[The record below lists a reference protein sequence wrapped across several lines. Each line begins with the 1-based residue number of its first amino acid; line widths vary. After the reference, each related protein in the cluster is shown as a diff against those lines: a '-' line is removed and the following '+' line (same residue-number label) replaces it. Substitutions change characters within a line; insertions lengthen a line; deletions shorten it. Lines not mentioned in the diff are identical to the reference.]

1 MLACQGAVFAYGR
14 GYCITCQPV
23 DGSDDP
29 NALRIA
35 SAVHMYFLLKV
46 ADLLDTVFF
55 VLRKKERQITFLHMY
70 HHTGMVVLTWAGT
83 KWFPGGHSVFTG
95 FINSIIHIVMYA
107 YYLLTAFSP
116 AYKSNVWWKKY
127 ITQMQI
133 VSGNL
138 WVSGARTKMCLP
150 MVFS

>member
-1 MLACQGAVFAYGR
+1 
-14 GYCITCQPV
+14 
-23 DGSDDP
+23 
-29 NALRIA
+29 
-35 SAVHMYFLLKV
+35 MYFLLKV

-55 VLRKKERQITFLHMY
+55 VLRKKDRQITFLHLY

-95 FINSIIHIVMYA
+95 FINSIIHVVMYG

-116 AYKSNVWWKKY
+116 AHKTNVWWKKY

-133 VSGNL
+133 VSVSGFGCAFVPWFKMPCCAKTIRNTKPVQK
-138 WVSGARTKMCLP
+138 WVMRLHAISIDGART
-150 MVFS
+150 